1 MLRTAIS
8 LLICMLLWQQTAIAA
23 DNRVIAII
31 VANEQAGKSI
41 SMPELKLIYWRKKDY
56 WANGK
61 HIHPVNLPADNPL
74 RMRFSNKVLGSL
86 PSTQTDYW
94 NEVYFHGISPPY
106 VVNSEEAVLRYVAD
120 TAGAI
125 GYINVCNVDSRVKAI
140 AWLNESGELLS
151 KAPDYRCGTN

>member
-1 MLRTAIS
+1 MLRVFTI
-8 LLICMLLWQQTAIAA
+8 LLVGVLLWQQNALAA
-23 DNRVIAII
+23 DSKVIAIV

-56 WANGK
+56 WANGR

-94 NEVYFHGISPPY
+94 NEVYFHGVSPPY
-106 VVNSEEAVLRYVAD
+106 VVNSEEAVLRYVAE

-125 GYINVCNVDSRVKAI
+125 GYINVCNVDNRVKAI
-140 AWLNESGELLS
+140 AWLNENGDLVS
-151 KAPDYRCGTN
+151 KSPEYRCGP